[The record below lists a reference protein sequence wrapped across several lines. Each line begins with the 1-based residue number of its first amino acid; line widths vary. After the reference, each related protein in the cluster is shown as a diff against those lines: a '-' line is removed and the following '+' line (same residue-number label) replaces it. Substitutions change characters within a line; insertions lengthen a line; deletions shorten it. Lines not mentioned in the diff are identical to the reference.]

1 MQIFLIRHGES
12 VDNVAGLYAG
22 SRDSALTAHGVLQT
36 RRLGSHLARSDV
48 HIKHIFSS
56 NLQRAVK
63 TAEAVLDAQNPK
75 AKGNAVELVQ
85 LTELREKDFGS
96 GEGMKFGIG
105 KSGDRK
111 PHEGAETAEAM
122 RVRAD
127 RFLDDHLF
135 PILQSSECPVEDA
148 ACVVVAHGLILGTL
162 FRAICARLLPGH
174 LTLGPEVPKAGSEY
188 RSELPVLPTW
198 SNTGYLHGVFSP
210 STHVRSDSGP
220 TGRELLDGKFLVK
233 EVNRTD
239 HLKGLKKTRGGIGS
253 ARFDDKQK
261 SIDSFFGSQAKKRK
275 ADEAT
280 S

>member
-1 MQIFLIRHGES
+1 MHIFLIRHGES

-36 RRLGSHLARSDV
+36 RRLGLHLARSGV
-48 HIKHIFSS
+48 HVKHIFSS

-96 GEGMKFGIG
+96 GEGVRFGVG

-111 PHEGAETAEAM
+111 PHEGAETPEAM

-135 PILQSSECPVEDA
+135 PALRSSEHSLHPPASCYRRPPV
-148 ACVVVAHGLILGTL
+148 VQSIPYRW
-162 FRAICARLLPGH
+162 RA
-174 LTLGPEVPKAGSEY
+174 
-188 RSELPVLPTW
+188 
-198 SNTGYLHGVFSP
+198 
-210 STHVRSDSGP
+210 
-220 TGRELLDGKFLVK
+220 
-233 EVNRTD
+233 
-239 HLKGLKKTRGGIGS
+239 
-253 ARFDDKQK
+253 
-261 SIDSFFGSQAKKRK
+261 
-275 ADEAT
+275 
-280 S
+280 